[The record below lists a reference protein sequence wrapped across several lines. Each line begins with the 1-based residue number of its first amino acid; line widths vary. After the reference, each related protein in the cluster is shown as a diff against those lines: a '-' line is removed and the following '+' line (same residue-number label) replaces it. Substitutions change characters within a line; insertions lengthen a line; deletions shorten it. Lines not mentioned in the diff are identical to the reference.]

1 MKWTAFRE
9 LVNTCILTLHVIL
22 LHNRGRAS
30 VSASFEINQL
40 APWSRDRMNTLVH
53 VQRSTFLSFINS
65 SLKKMCQKNVH
76 FSIFVFSLPQILLF
90 LLSSFI
96 YRYIQINFTSKVPRV
111 IQNIL
116 HPKLSRFKRSI
127 LVWHIDISLTF
138 TDVPY
143 IYIEIPIHGPQN
155 MCKTPLPSFHLLLNT
170 RCDKMV
176 LLWKKKEEETRD
188 FNTPFDPPIR
198 IIKATRSQHIW
209 GE

>member
-65 SLKKMCQKNVH
+65 SIKKMCKKKCTLFH
-76 FSIFVFSLPQILLF
+76 FCLQLAPNLTIPAIIIHIPV
-90 LLSSFI
+90 
-96 YRYIQINFTSKVPRV
+96 YTSKVPRV

-116 HPKLSRFKRSI
+116 HPKLSQFKRSI

>member
-40 APWSRDRMNTLVH
+40 ALWSRDRMNTLVH

-65 SLKKMCQKNVH
+65 SLKKMCKKNVH

-90 LLSSFI
+90 RLSSFI

-155 MCKTPLPSFHLLLNT
+155 MCKTPSPFFSSLTQYTL
-170 RCDKMV
+170 RQDGAV
-176 LLWKKKEEETRD
+176 VEKKRRRNQR
-188 FNTPFDPPIR
+188 F
-198 IIKATRSQHIW
+198 
-209 GE
+209 

>member
-40 APWSRDRMNTLVH
+40 ALWSRDRMNTLVH

-65 SLKKMCQKNVH
+65 SIKKMCKKKCTLFH
-76 FSIFVFSLPQILLF
+76 FCLQLAPNLTIPAIIIHIPV
-90 LLSSFI
+90 
-96 YRYIQINFTSKVPRV
+96 YTSKVPRV

-116 HPKLSRFKRSI
+116 HPKLSQFKRSI
-127 LVWHIDISLTF
+127 LVWHIDISLRF

-155 MCKTPLPSFHLLLNT
+155 MCKTPSPFFSSLTQYTL
-170 RCDKMV
+170 RQDGAV
-176 LLWKKKEEETRD
+176 VEKKRRRNQR
-188 FNTPFDPPIR
+188 F
-198 IIKATRSQHIW
+198 
-209 GE
+209 